1 MKNMKMKNYV
11 KKNIANR
18 CKISNSKILYIQ
30 KNEIENEYKKCQKL
44 ESEIPFFIL
53 EIR

>member
-18 CKISNSKILYIQ
+18 CKISNSKIQYNI
-30 KNEIENEYKKCQKL
+30 KNVIENENKKCQNL
-44 ESEIPFFIL
+44 ESNFSFFIL